1 MSEFFTSDV
10 RDLLRC
16 QRSMTEQKR
25 IMIAGTVETETKTFD
40 GVVQAIFEDRGSKP
54 RRWRITMLDI
64 E

>member
-1 MSEFFTSDV
+1 
-10 RDLLRC
+10 
-16 QRSMTEQKR
+16 MTEQKR